1 MYYNGESSWTADKT
15 LKSRV
20 ALSDIFRPYIPDYE
34 YYLVNTADHG
44 NEELIKKNDISG
56 FYCAD
61 GDKAN
66 ESPVEIAVNI
76 CTYKR
81 EKYVVRNMRSLMEW
95 LETTDIDVR
104 RSEVADHLHVF

>member
-66 ESPVEIAVNI
+66 ESSVEIAVNI

-81 EKYVVRNMRSLMEW
+81 EKYVVRNMRSLME
-95 LETTDIDVR
+95 
-104 RSEVADHLHVF
+104 